1 MSEYIKFNTTLS
13 PGQKTK
19 MRRAKQDGCSVT
31 ITIKHTKGP
40 HELMLTERQFN
51 KIKKNGNMEKAPE

>member
-13 PGQKTK
+13 PGQKTQ
-19 MRRAKQDGCSVT
+19 MRRATQDCSSVT

-40 HELMLTERQFN
+40 HELMLTERQHN
-51 KIKKNGNMEKAPE
+51 KIKKNAALG